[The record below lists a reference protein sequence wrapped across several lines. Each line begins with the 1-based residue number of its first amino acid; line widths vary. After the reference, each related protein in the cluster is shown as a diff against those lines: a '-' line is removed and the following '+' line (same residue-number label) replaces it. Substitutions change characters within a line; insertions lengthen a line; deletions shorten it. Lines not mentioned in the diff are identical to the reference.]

1 MAALFGT
8 SKPQTTTQTHQ
19 KTNSSMGSFLGQQS
33 QPPTNPQSVKPQQS
47 PQPQHPQK
55 GLDVNFK
62 FDPTTNQVKDVKL
75 SGEIDY
81 KTAKAIYDNNKQ
93 YLPTGAQMLAGA
105 KSAYSFTK
113 KIAEEANKDESGQPK
128 KNNDPLSSL
137 FGTGPKKGG
146 NSGNKGMF

>member
-1 MAALFGT
+1 
-8 SKPQTTTQTHQ
+8 
-19 KTNSSMGSFLGQQS
+19 MGSFLGPQS

-105 KSAYSFTK
+105 KSAYSFTR

-146 NSGNKGMF
+146 NSGNKGMFSYSFIVLNI